1 MSAVVAEVKP
11 RKKRG
16 PRFPVRGQKLPQSK
30 LTNQDIRDIKSA
42 RLQREKLLAYIREN
56 LSNEAIAAR
65 FGVHHRTVEKV
76 LQGQTWRHVN

>member
-1 MSAVVAEVKP
+1 MISDANQAKP

-30 LTNQDIRDIKSA
+30 LTNQDIRDIKSSK
-42 RLQREKLLAYIREN
+42 LQREKLLEYIREN

-76 LQGQTWRHVN
+76 LQGQTWRHIT